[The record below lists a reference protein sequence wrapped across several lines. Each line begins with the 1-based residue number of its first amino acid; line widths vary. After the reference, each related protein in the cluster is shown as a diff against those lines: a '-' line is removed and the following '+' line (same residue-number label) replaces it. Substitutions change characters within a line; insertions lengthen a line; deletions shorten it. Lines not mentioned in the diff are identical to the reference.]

1 MSRKDAIEWV
11 RQLLIKSRG
20 RELPG
25 SFNPLLVGEL
35 SRDQS
40 VNWETIAREHVKK
53 IWVACRQF
61 LEKLLSCI
69 ADDGTI
75 ASLFTN
81 WIDPKIN
88 KKFEDANK
96 ALD

>member
-40 VNWETIAREHVKK
+40 VNW
-53 IWVACRQF
+53 
-61 LEKLLSCI
+61 
-69 ADDGTI
+69 
-75 ASLFTN
+75 
-81 WIDPKIN
+81 
-88 KKFEDANK
+88 
-96 ALD
+96 